1 MPSQQDPTSI
11 ILLINTYCQEL
22 VAQLT
27 SSPLHNYQIYTIK
40 NYIKK
45 KKKKKKKPTQQQH
58 IDTDSNEDPKLLK
71 TQFFVIYNLKGK
83 IQIYLYNEKAKQL
96 GFRERE
102 RETLAKQK

>member
-40 NYIKK
+40 NHIKK
-45 KKKKKKKPTQQQH
+45 KQQQQQH

-71 TQFFVIYNLKGK
+71 TQFFI
-83 IQIYLYNEKAKQL
+83 I
-96 GFRERE
+96 
-102 RETLAKQK
+102 